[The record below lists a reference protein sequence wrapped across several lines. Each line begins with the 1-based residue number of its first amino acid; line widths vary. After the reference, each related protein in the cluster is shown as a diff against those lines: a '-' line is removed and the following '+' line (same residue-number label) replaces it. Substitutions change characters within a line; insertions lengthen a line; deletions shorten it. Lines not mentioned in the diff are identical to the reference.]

1 MTCVLTPLPDSR
13 HTCVLA
19 GYAQRPPSHAQNVAE
34 AVEATWRLG
43 DKATEP
49 PTSRPLWQVGSGHR
63 VGLEVSPPGPGLQ
76 VSPEAELSCTTWVPD
91 PWETRPGVSRL
102 ACPASP

>member
-1 MTCVLTPLPDSR
+1 M
-13 HTCVLA
+13 
-19 GYAQRPPSHAQNVAE
+19 AE

-43 DKATEP
+43 DKVTEP
-49 PTSRPLWQVGSGHR
+49 PTPRPLWQVGSGHG
-63 VGLEVSPPGPGLQ
+63 VGLEVGPPAPGLQ

-91 PWETRPGVSRL
+91 PWETRLGVSCL